1 MKRIRRASDELVD
14 KSKRVQHMRVSV
26 PHMSASALAT
36 VTKYVPENDVVDE
49 QEASAASSSATTS
62 ATSAQPQAP
71 QRFDAE
77 LPRPLARPKPVQER
91 RLPPLTRIFI
101 VDKPGKMVTGLVQ
114 RDENGQRCQQGR
126 RVTRRFED
134 LSEFDKQQ
142 VNRFLS
148 RAGLARKKR
157 SS

>member
-1 MKRIRRASDELVD
+1 M
-14 KSKRVQHMRVSV
+14 
-26 PHMSASALAT
+26 
-36 VTKYVPENDVVDE
+36 
-49 QEASAASSSATTS
+49 
-62 ATSAQPQAP
+62 
-71 QRFDAE
+71 
-77 LPRPLARPKPVQER
+77 QER

-101 VDKPGKMVTGLVQ
+101 VDEPGKMVTGLVQ
-114 RDENGQRCQQGR
+114 RDENGRRCQQGR